1 MSKRKR
7 IRAFI
12 STAAVV
18 IIAAGVVG
26 AVSLLTAPVE
36 SIASVEPVIHY
47 TVPASPAAKPEPAI

>member
-7 IRAFI
+7 IRVFI

-18 IIAAGVVG
+18 IVAAGVVG

-36 SIASVEPVIHY
+36 SIASIEPVIEY
-47 TVPASPAAKPEPAI
+47 SVPATNPEPAI